1 MNARLNFLER
11 IVCMAVAILL
21 IAAIPLTDELGFA
34 LMFLFII
41 YRWFKFRNNNSI
53 ST

>member
-1 MNARLNFLER
+1 MNARLNIFER
-11 IVCMAVAILL
+11 IICMGVAFLL
-21 IAAIPLTDELGFA
+21 IAAIPLTDELGFG

-53 ST
+53 SA